1 MKNRMV
7 LGILIVYFL
16 ILTFVFCLQVFK
28 RGDTVSS
35 PTTSSDVA
43 VEDRLDRAVVLY
55 KESPIIMA
63 NKKQMLIDKNNAS
76 LVPLIENQ
84 VAYAPLSFFKSA
96 YGASVTYDESSG
108 SAAIRLDNEALVMDR
123 KKADLVSSSSEKDIE
138 YENTIFKKRNAIYV
152 PLDVFAEAFDKEI
165 HYYDDLVIVS
175 GDKKAFTQEE
185 SADFINSLKA
195 QVTNLPYVA
204 NESNLKELTDTLGR
218 NGFLRRVGT
227 VVGTRDR
234 NKSDAVVKLITD
246 EKSSLIVNDG
256 KYIYFGRDNTIDVVD
271 YLSNTAVNKIEMEK
285 GFTISKLY
293 LQNNTLVAAGTR
305 LLDENTPSDVAGS
318 VSEPT
323 SSEEVASST
332 QEGEAS
338 DTMPEEG
345 AANASERNNVCSVIY
360 VYNIGDRANIV
371 NEREFDVDGE
381 LVDTVKHGD
390 YVYILSQLSVFDNA
404 RGGHFYP
411 PSYRDSAMGGQTNT
425 LGFENIQYFPETGSD
440 DYTIISSLNIA
451 DISVGAK
458 VKAYLCGG
466 DNIYLSENNLYVAKS
481 RYTAFDTNYN
491 TENTY
496 IYRMSL
502 SGGNIVSSGGGNVRG
517 YVLDRYSM
525 NENSGYFSI
534 ATEYTERGTDKNITN
549 IYILNNNM
557 ELCGEANR
565 IADDAAIGS
574 AIFTEDKIFLIP
586 EEQGQAMYLIDSSN
600 PINPEGKG
608 ILKLSTGNI
617 LIYPYDESHILTI
630 DNGEN
635 ILKLN
640 AYSIEGMDNT
650 VKLYSQELGGE
661 NISTA
666 LFENSDYFE
675 FDKERNRFIIPVAI
689 KDAASG
695 DVTFNGSY
703 VYDLNMDEGF
713 KRIGT
718 INESNNKDVHYF
730 KHNGRI
736 YCFGTERTDV
746 VDVNDF
752 GNVIGIEMK

>member
-1 MKNRMV
+1 MKNKMV

-16 ILTFVFCLQVFK
+16 ILSFVFCLQVFR

-55 KESPIIMA
+55 KESPVIMVS
-63 NKKQMLIDKNNAS
+63 KKQMLIDKNNAS
-76 LVPLIENQ
+76 FVPLIENQ
-84 VAYAPLSFFKSA
+84 VAYVPLSFFKSA
-96 YGASVTYDESSG
+96 YGASVTYDEGSG
-108 SAAIRLDNEALVMDR
+108 SAAIRLDNEALVLDR

-138 YENTIFKKRNAIYV
+138 YENTIFKRRNTMYV

-165 HYYDDLVIVS
+165 HYYDDLVVVS

-185 SADFINSLKA
+185 SPDFINSLKA
-195 QVTNLPYVA
+195 QVTDLPYVA
-204 NESNLKELTDTLGR
+204 NEGNLKELTDTMGR

-227 VVGTRDR
+227 VVGGRDTER
-234 NKSDAVVKLITD
+234 DDAVVKLITG
-246 EKSSLIVNDG
+246 EKSSLIANDG
-256 KYIYFGRDNTIDVVD
+256 KYIYFGRDNVINVVD
-271 YLSNTAVNKIEMEK
+271 YLSETVVNKIEMEK
-285 GFTISKLY
+285 GFTIAKLY
-293 LQNNTLVAAGTR
+293 LQGNTLVAAGTKQ
-305 LLDENTPSDVAGS
+305 LDVENINGAEITTEALSETTTLTAETDNSSD
-318 VSEPT
+318 
-323 SSEEVASST
+323 EEAPD
-332 QEGEAS
+332 EEEA
-338 DTMPEEG
+338 D
-345 AANASERNNVCSVIY
+345 RNNVCSAVY
-360 VYNIGDRANIV
+360 VYNIGNRANIV
-371 NEREFDVDGE
+371 REREFDVDGK

-390 YVYILSQLSVFDNA
+390 YVYVLSQLSVFDNS

-411 PSYRDSAMGGQTNT
+411 PSYMDSAMGEQVNT

-440 DYTIISSLNIA
+440 DYTVISSLNIA

-466 DNIYLSENNLYVAKS
+466 DKVYLSENNLYVAKN

-491 TENTY
+491 TENTF

-517 YVLDRYSM
+517 YALDRYSM
-525 NENSGYFSI
+525 NENAGYFSV

-565 IADDAAIGS
+565 IADDAAIRS
-574 AIFTEDKIFLIP
+574 AIFTDDKIFLIP
-586 EEQGQAMYLIDSSN
+586 AEQGQAMYLIDSSN
-600 PINPEGKG
+600 PVNPEGKG
-608 ILKLSTGNI
+608 VLKLSTGNI

-630 DNGEN
+630 DNGEG
-635 ILKLN
+635 ILKMN
-640 AYSIEGMDNT
+640 VYSIEGMDNT
-650 VKLYSQELGGE
+650 QRLYSEELGKE
-661 NISTA
+661 NIATP

-675 FDKERNRFIIPVAI
+675 FDKERNRFILPVVI
-689 KDAASG
+689 KDMASG

-703 VYDLNMDEGF
+703 VYDINMDEGF

-718 INESNNKDVHYF
+718 IDESDNKDVHYF
-730 KHNGRI
+730 KHNGHI
-736 YCFGTERTDV
+736 YCFGSERTDV

-752 GNVIGIEMK
+752 ENIVRIEMK